1 MKRFSFQPRY
11 CQGRDSWI
19 IDLFHDPESWAE
31 HLATLQAMLLCVTLS
46 SNKLWKSWQLGVNSS
61 SLVAWNSRSF
71 SGDVLI
77 LLIPEFPG
85 IEVVNLWYEI
95 PGVFQEIF
103 LFFWYQ
109 EFPGIEVVT
118 LWHEIPGVFQEIF
131 LFFRFQELKWSPWC
145 RFWWFRT
152 SQSRIIIADTCS

>member
-71 SGDVLI
+71 FRRCSYSFDTRISRNWSGQPVVWNSRSFSGDFLI
-77 LLIPEFPG
+77 LLIPGISRNWSGHPVAWNSRSFSGDFLILSFPG
-85 IEVVNLWYEI
+85 IEM
-95 PGVFQEIF
+95 
-103 LFFWYQ
+103 
-109 EFPGIEVVT
+109 VT
-118 LWHEIPGVFQEIF
+118 LMSLLVIQDESVENNNSWYV
-131 LFFRFQELKWSPWC
+131 
-145 RFWWFRT
+145 
-152 SQSRIIIADTCS
+152 